1 MVKLTYCVRRRP
13 DLSPEEFR
21 RYWLESHGPLV
32 KKHATALRARRYVQS
47 HTTQDDINALLR
59 SARNAAEPF
68 DGITEVWWD
77 SRDALAAVLETPEG
91 QAAGRELLEDERNF
105 IDLAQSSLFL
115 TEEHP
120 IFGV

>member
-32 KKHATALRARRYVQS
+32 KKHAAALRARRYVQS